1 MEQEDLRTTV
11 LVSQKQTLL
20 MRYYYQRYYAAEGLL
35 TLGAEGHR
43 LFYHLAMK
51 GCNAEFLP
59 LKKTMELHIILMTH
73 KDNFYFY
80 H

>member
-35 TLGAEGHR
+35 TLGAEGQG
-43 LFYHLAMK
+43 LSYYLVMK
-51 GCNAEFLP
+51 GCSA
-59 LKKTMELHIILMTH
+59 
-73 KDNFYFY
+73 NFSLSKRFGTTY
-80 H
+80 HLDDS